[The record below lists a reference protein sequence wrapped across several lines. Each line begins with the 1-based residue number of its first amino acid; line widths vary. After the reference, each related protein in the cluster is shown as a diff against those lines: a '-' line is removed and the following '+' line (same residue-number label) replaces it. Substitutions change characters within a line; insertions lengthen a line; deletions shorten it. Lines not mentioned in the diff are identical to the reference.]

1 MATLKIKK
9 VNVLPGTLEA
19 NTLYFVKGSDSTH
32 VDAYL
37 SSDDGLSVRH
47 FITAAEVDSKIAAAG
62 GGGSGGATTV
72 FPAVTSRY
80 EALSSVGY
88 KVHCRSSAPLH
99 TGISWSRSGTTMT
112 INDVGHGRSVNER
125 AIIKDT
131 NVPLFAANIT
141 NVTADTYTVTC
152 TDSGATSGV
161 SGQYSMGFRYA
172 HNSEAAGALTGG
184 ELFAPAGVDIQL
196 QALRMHTPTN
206 SRAGATYDMVLP
218 VSDYNS
224 AIGPNLTKDE
234 IFLPSHQIRAD
245 TDVLTAVANTIAM
258 NQASGGYRTLRFG
271 ALGSV
276 TQGQLMILQF

>member
-62 GGGSGGATTV
+62 GGGGGGATTV

-88 KVHCRSSAPLH
+88 KVHCSSSAPLH
-99 TGISWSRSGTTMT
+99 TSIAWSRVGTTMT
-112 INDVGHGRSVNER
+112 IEHVAHGRSVNER
-125 AIIKDT
+125 AVIKDT

-152 TDSGATSGV
+152 ADSGATSGV
-161 SGQYSMGFRYA
+161 SGRYSMGFRFA
-172 HNSEAAGALTGG
+172 HNSEVAGALTGG

-196 QALRMHTPTN
+196 HGMRIHTPTG
-206 SRAGATYDMVLP
+206 SRTGVTYDLVLP
-218 VSDYNS
+218 VTDYNS
-224 AIGPNLTKDE
+224 GIGPNLTKDE
-234 IFLPSHQIRAD
+234 IWLPIHQVRAD
-245 TDVLTAVANTIAM
+245 TDVLTAVGNTLAM
-258 NQASGGYRTLRFG
+258 NQAGGGYRTLRFG
-271 ALGSV
+271 ALGSS
-276 TQGQLMILQF
+276 TQGQLMSLQF